1 MHEPTIRSRTWA
13 EINLGAL
20 KHNLGIAK
28 ATGKKVMCVIK
39 ADAYGHGAVAC
50 GRFLEENGADAFA
63 VACLSEALEL
73 RRAGIEL
80 PILILGYTPAQYADS
95 LAAYAITQTVVDE
108 QSAIE
113 MNNAAK
119 RAGVT
124 VEVHIKL
131 DTGMSRTGIMCQG
144 EAFYDSAACCAE
156 RICELGNLNV
166 TGMYTHLAAA
176 DSPEEI
182 EYTQWQI
189 DSFTAVR
196 DRLESRGV
204 TPAIC
209 HASNSAAIMNNPN
222 AHFDMVREGI
232 MLYGLY
238 PDSIPR
244 VTGPLMPVMT
254 LKSRVAQI
262 REFPEGTTVSY
273 GRTYRAKSPIKCAV
287 ISAGYADGYPRRLS
301 NRSHIKIGGESY
313 PQIGRVCMDVIMAD
327 ITGGSVQRGDEV
339 VLFGAKGMSLEEVAQ
354 EVGTINYEIACL
366 VTCRAKRVYIE

>member
-119 RAGVT
+119 QAGVT

-131 DTGMSRTGIMCQG
+131 DTGMVP
-144 EAFYDSAACCAE
+144 Y
-156 RICELGNLNV
+156 
-166 TGMYTHLAAA
+166 
-176 DSPEEI
+176 
-182 EYTQWQI
+182 
-189 DSFTAVR
+189 R
-196 DRLESRGV
+196 DYVPRG
-204 TPAIC
+204 
-209 HASNSAAIMNNPN
+209 
-222 AHFDMVREGI
+222 
-232 MLYGLY
+232 
-238 PDSIPR
+238 SI
-244 VTGPLMPVMT
+244 L
-254 LKSRVAQI
+254 
-262 REFPEGTTVSY
+262 
-273 GRTYRAKSPIKCAV
+273 
-287 ISAGYADGYPRRLS
+287 
-301 NRSHIKIGGESY
+301 
-313 PQIGRVCMDVIMAD
+313 
-327 ITGGSVQRGDEV
+327 
-339 VLFGAKGMSLEEVAQ
+339 
-354 EVGTINYEIACL
+354 
-366 VTCRAKRVYIE
+366 

>member
-1 MHEPTIRSRTWA
+1 MHEPTNRSRTWA

-39 ADAYGHGAVAC
+39 ADAYGHGAVEC
-50 GRFLEENGADAFA
+50 GRYLEKNGADALA

-80 PILILGYTPAQYADS
+80 PILILGYTPAEYADN
-95 LAAYAITQTVVDE
+95 LAIYAIAQTVVDE

-113 MNNAAK
+113 LNNAAK
-119 RAGVT
+119 QAGVT
-124 VEVHIKL
+124 VEVHIKI
-131 DTGMSRTGIMCQG
+131 DTGMSRTGLMCQG
-144 EAFYDSAACCAE
+144 DAYYASAACSAE
-156 RICELGNLNV
+156 RICGLGNLNV
-166 TGMYTHLAAA
+166 AGMYTHLAAA
-176 DSPEEI
+176 DSPEEL
-182 EYTQWQI
+182 EYTKWQI
-189 DSFTAVR
+189 DNFTAIM
-196 DRLESRGV
+196 DRLESRGIR
-204 TPAIC
+204 PAIC

-244 VTGPLMPVMT
+244 ETGPLMPVMT

-273 GRTYRAKSPIKCAV
+273 GRTFRAKSPIRCAV

-301 NRSHIKIGGESY
+301 NRAHIRIAGESY
-313 PQIGRVCMDVIMAD
+313 LQIGRVCMDMIMAD
-327 ITGGSVQRGDEV
+327 VTGSNIQRGDEV

>member
-39 ADAYGHGAVAC
+39 ADAYGHGAVEC

-80 PILILGYTPAQYADS
+80 PILILGYTTAEYADS
-95 LAAYAITQTVVDE
+95 LAAYTKAQTVTDE

-113 MNNAAK
+113 LNNAAK
-119 RAGVT
+119 QAGVT

-131 DTGMSRTGIMCQG
+131 DTGMSRTGLMCQG
-144 EAFYDSAACCAE
+144 DTFYDLAASSAE
-156 RICELGNLNV
+156 KICGLGNLNV
-166 TGMYTHLAAA
+166 TGMYTHLAVA
-176 DSPEEI
+176 DSPDEN
-182 EYTQWQI
+182 EYTKWQI
-189 DSFTAVR
+189 DNFTAIM
-196 DRLESRGV
+196 DMLESRGIR
-204 TPAIC
+204 PAIC

-238 PDSIPR
+238 PDSVPR
-244 VTGPLMPVMT
+244 ETGPLMPVMT
-254 LKSRVAQI
+254 LKSRIAQI

-273 GRTYRAKSPIKCAV
+273 GRTYRAKSPIRCAV

-301 NRSHIKIGGESY
+301 NRAHIQIAGKSY
-313 PQIGRVCMDVIMAD
+313 PQIGRVCMDMIMAD
-327 ITGGSVQRGDEV
+327 VTGGSVQRGDEV
-339 VLFGAKGMSLEEVAQ
+339 VLFGEGGMSLEEVAQ